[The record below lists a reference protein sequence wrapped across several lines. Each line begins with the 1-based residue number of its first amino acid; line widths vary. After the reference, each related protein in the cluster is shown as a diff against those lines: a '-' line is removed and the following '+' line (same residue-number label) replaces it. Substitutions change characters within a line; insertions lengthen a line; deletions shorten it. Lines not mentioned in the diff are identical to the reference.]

1 MADKTQLSLGASFLY
16 DGGGTSNALQTD
28 ATGATVVASGA
39 DVIHVGAAKVL
50 EVNLYSETADDT
62 GTLLVSEFAATPA
75 VNKCTRVQEVP
86 VDADLASTVDRAM
99 FGLTTGT
106 EKSPKRAHFIPVRP
120 GSRVMLN
127 MASVGTGPYY
137 ARFALHKDMLS
148 ATGGETGDIEDLLAL
163 LGKGTGAM
171 ATSHSVTVATDDTVL
186 GPTDAAV
193 VAAGAV
199 GSLSAKMRRLT
210 TDIGTLL
217 KYIHPPVQTPLVTL
231 AMTGTLAN
239 DKITLPS
246 NCVKVIFKLSIA
258 AYVNPADSTPTTVTG
273 VQFPPNIALGMDVT
287 GAAYLYAEAASGT
300 MQAIAFCTA

>member
-62 GTLLVSEFAATPA
+62 GTLLVSEFAGVPA
-75 VNKCTRVQEVP
+75 VALCTRVKEVP

-99 FGLTTGT
+99 FGLTTAT
-106 EKSPKRAHFIPVRP
+106 EASPKRAHFIPVRP

-137 ARFALHKDMLS
+137 ARYTLHKDMLS
-148 ATGGETGDIEDLLAL
+148 ATGDID
-163 LGKGTGAM
+163 
-171 ATSHSVTVATDDTVL
+171 
-186 GPTDAAV
+186 
-193 VAAGAV
+193 
-199 GSLSAKMRRLT
+199 
-210 TDIGTLL
+210 TLL
-217 KYIHPPVQTPLVTL
+217 KYIHPPVQTPLATL
-231 AMTGTLAN
+231 TMTGTLAN
-239 DKITLPS
+239 DKVTLPA
-246 NCVKVIFKLSIA
+246 NCVKVIFQLSIA

-273 VQFPPNIALGMDVT
+273 VQFKPNIALAMDVT
-287 GAAYLYAEAASGT
+287 GAAYLFAEAASGT
-300 MQAIAFCTA
+300 MQVIAFCTA